1 MGLSKRESRKRIH
14 KRIRKKING
23 TVNKPRLC
31 VFRSNKGISC
41 QLIDDRSGNTI
52 CSASHKDVNGNF
64 ENRTEQAKAV
74 GKLIAEKAGSN
85 KINHAVFDRGGYL
98 YHGRVKA
105 LADAA
110 REAGLN
116 I

>member
-14 KRIRKKING
+14 LRIRKKING
-23 TVNKPRLC
+23 TANNPRLC
-31 VFRSNKGISC
+31 VYRSNKGISC
-41 QLIDDRSGNTI
+41 QLIDDRAGATI
-52 CSASHKDVNGNF
+52 CAASHKEVKSANKID
-64 ENRTEQAKAV
+64 QAKAV
-74 GKLIAEKAGSN
+74 GKLIAEKAGAKN
-85 KINHAVFDRGGYL
+85 IGNAVFDRGGFL
-98 YHGRVKA
+98 YHGRIKA